1 MHRMDG
7 AVNRA
12 KAALALA
19 TKGGSAPDYGVG
31 IEGGLEK
38 IGGRWF
44 ECGWVAVVRANDGK
58 VGYGSCG
65 RYEVSGSIVRRLQ
78 AGEELCVV
86 MDDLSGQSDVGSG
99 QGMMGIITNGL
110 LNRGA
115 CYEHGV
121 LFGFAPFI
129 SDARYWAP

>member
-1 MHRMDG
+1 MEG
-7 AVNRA
+7 AANRA
-12 KAALALA
+12 KAALTLA
-19 TKGGSAPDYGVG
+19 ADAGSPVDYGVG

-38 IGGRWF
+38 IGDRWF
-44 ECGWVAVVRANDGK
+44 ECGWVAVVRASDGH

-86 MDDLSGQSDVGSG
+86 MDDLSGQSDVRSS
-99 QGMMGIITNGL
+99 QGMMGIVTNGL
-110 LNRGA
+110 LNRAA

-121 LFGFAPFI
+121 LFGFAPFT

>member
-1 MHRMDG
+1 MQG
-7 AVNRA
+7 ATNRA
-12 KAALALA
+12 KAALVLA
-19 TKGGSAPDYGVG
+19 AERGSPADFGVG
-31 IEGGLEK
+31 IEGGLES
-38 IGGRWF
+38 IGDRWF
-44 ECGWVAVVRANDGK
+44 ECGWVSVVQAVDGV

-86 MDDLSGQSDVGSG
+86 MDDLSGQSDVRSS
-99 QGMMGIITNGL
+99 QGMMGIVTNGL

-129 SDARYWAP
+129 SDAKYWAP

>member
-1 MHRMDG
+1 MEG

-19 TKGGSAPDYGVG
+19 AQDGSPADYGVG

-38 IGGRWF
+38 IGDRWF
-44 ECGWVAVVRANDGK
+44 ECGWVAVVQAKDGK

-86 MDDLSGQSDVGSG
+86 MDDLSGQSDVRSA
-99 QGMMGIITNGL
+99 QGMMGIVTNGL
-110 LNRGA
+110 LDRRA

-121 LFGFAPFI
+121 FFGFAPFI